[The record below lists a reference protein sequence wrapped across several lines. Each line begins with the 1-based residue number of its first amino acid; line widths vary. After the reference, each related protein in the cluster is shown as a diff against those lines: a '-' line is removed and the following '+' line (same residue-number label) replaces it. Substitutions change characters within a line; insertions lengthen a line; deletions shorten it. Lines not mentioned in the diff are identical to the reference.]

1 MNFFRFK
8 KLLSIYNSIFLF
20 TYLASQTASQD
31 PKYKSCEPKSCGA
44 GPSICYPFWLS
55 PEQESFCGHPGF
67 QLTCKQKRPA
77 LTISNDVY
85 IINDIFYANN
95 SLLVANAAV
104 FEETCPTPLH
114 NISLDRTP
122 FTISS
127 GYHNFSLLY
136 NCTSK
141 PKNNSS
147 VYELSCATDSTH
159 HSFAG
164 FHLEEIEMN
173 SSYPL
178 NSCQDFVSA
187 PIHTG
192 EDIATSLNIA
202 DYSEVLKMGFRMNWT
217 AHNCSAC
224 ETSGGHCGFENGEFL
239 CFGRDRRRLIS
250 GDAGTS
256 LNVGRKVAIG
266 LGASFGTVVIML
278 VAFFFWYRRKKR
290 QYESIFSR
298 SMKSVPSSKAHMER
312 RSSYNGVHLF
322 SYEEL
327 EEATNNFDKT
337 RELGDG
343 GFGTVYYGKLLD
355 GREVAVKRLYD
366 NNYKMLEQFLNEVDI
381 LTRLRHQNLVLL
393 YGCTSRHSRE
403 LLVVYQYIA
412 NGTLAD
418 HLHGERAKPGSL
430 PWFTRM
436 NIAVETA
443 CALAYLHTSVIVHR
457 DVKTSNILLDSNFC
471 VKVADFGLSR
481 IFPTDVTHVSTA
493 PQGTPGYVD
502 PEYHQC
508 YQLTDKSDVYSFG
521 VVLIEL
527 ISSLPA
533 VDISRH
539 QHEINLSTMAI
550 NKIQNNSLNEL
561 VDPSLGFESDYA
573 ARKMISA
580 VAGLSFQCLQRA
592 KELRP
597 SMEKVVEI
605 LKEIQ
610 SRDYNAERAEDKD
623 SSSDGV
629 GLLKSCPIPP
639 SPDTVTVT
647 WNSTSSTPYASV

>member
-1 MNFFRFK
+1 MNFFR
-8 KLLSIYNSIFLF
+8 SIYNSIFLF

-44 GPSICYPFWLS
+44 GPNISYPFWLS
-55 PEQESFCGHPGF
+55 PEQESLCGHPGF
-67 QLTCKQKRPA
+67 HLTCNNKRPA
-77 LTISNDVY
+77 LTISNEVY
-85 IINDIFYANN
+85 IINDIFYADN
-95 SLLVANAAV
+95 SLLVANAAA

-127 GYHNFSLLY
+127 GYYNFSLLY

-147 VYELSCATDSTH
+147 VYALSCATNSTH

-178 NSCQDFVSA
+178 NSCQDFVSV

-192 EDIATSLNIA
+192 EDIATSLNRA
-202 DYSEVLKMGFRMNWT
+202 DYSEVLKMGFRMSWT

-224 ETSGGHCGFENGEFL
+224 ETSGGRCGSENGEFL

-250 GDAGTS
+250 GDAGTT
-256 LNVGRKVAIG
+256 LKVVKKVGIG

-343 GFGTVYYGKLLD
+343 GCGTVYYGKLLD

-393 YGCTSRHSRE
+393 
-403 LLVVYQYIA
+403 
-412 NGTLAD
+412 
-418 HLHGERAKPGSL
+418 
-430 PWFTRM
+430 
-436 NIAVETA
+436 
-443 CALAYLHTSVIVHR
+443 HR
-457 DVKTSNILLDSNFC
+457 
-471 VKVADFGLSR
+471 
-481 IFPTDVTHVSTA
+481 
-493 PQGTPGYVD
+493 
-502 PEYHQC
+502 
-508 YQLTDKSDVYSFG
+508 
-521 VVLIEL
+521 
-527 ISSLPA
+527 
-533 VDISRH
+533 
-539 QHEINLSTMAI
+539 HEINLSTMAI
-550 NKIQNNSLNEL
+550 DKIQNNSLNEL

-580 VAGLSFQCLQRA
+580 VAGLSFQCLQSA

-629 GLLKSCPIPP
+629 GLLKTCPIPP